1 MRPCYFLTLFL
12 CISFLISS
20 CTTLPPRPITTEN
33 LCAIF
38 QEKHDWYIAS
48 REVFKKW
55 GIPIYIQMAIMHQE
69 SSFIADAQPKGH
81 LFFGLI
87 PWFSASSAY
96 GYPQAKDETW
106 EMYQKKSG
114 NTHGQRDNFADACD
128 FIGWYSAISHQKLGI
143 TKSDTKNLYLA
154 YHEGHNGFLNHSY
167 LQKPWLINIADNV
180 SKRAKI
186 FEKQIKSCQ
195 L

>member
-20 CTTLPPRPITTEN
+20 CTTLPPRPTTTEN

-87 PWFSASSAY
+87 PWFSASSKRRNM
-96 GYPQAKDETW
+96 GD
-106 EMYQKKSG
+106 
-114 NTHGQRDNFADACD
+114 
-128 FIGWYSAISHQKLGI
+128 
-143 TKSDTKNLYLA
+143 
-154 YHEGHNGFLNHSY
+154 
-167 LQKPWLINIADNV
+167 V
-180 SKRAKI
+180 SKKKRQYAWATR
-186 FEKQIKSCQ
+186 
-195 L
+195 